1 MWEIFKNIVF
11 VEGAVNAAIYNLNT
25 GEVYSVN
32 SEGKRIIKKVIEN
45 DKVTLREHD
54 YLKILEKNG
63 LLDFSIQTKIKPY
76 IALKKK
82 NNLKLVWLEITQ
94 ACNMHCLHCYEGQR
108 HIASGNTL
116 TLEQWKK
123 VIDQIIELGVKRVV
137 VIGGEPCIHKNIVE
151 ILQYLRLK
159 KETLS
164 ITLFTNGYFFDE
176 RLFEVVIENRID
188 VKLSLYGHTA
198 EIHDSIT
205 GVKGSFSRLKNT
217 VFRLTDNG
225 VNVNVAITLMKENEK
240 YYEDIKSFV
249 KKLPVKVYK
258 FDVIREVVNGTQN
271 AHVPMTKKVVEMAY
285 RNKPNFYAPKGQ
297 FDNNIY
303 YNSCWNGKM
312 VITETGDILPC
323 VFARNHVCGNI
334 NDVSLNE
341 VIYGETQLKKC
352 WENTYDTV
360 DECNVCEY
368 RYACHDCRPIAE
380 SAKDLYTKNP
390 RCKYN
395 PFKGEWINE

>member
-1 MWEIFKNIVF
+1 MWEIAKNIIF

-25 GEVYSVN
+25 GDVYSLN
-32 SEGKRIIKKVIEN
+32 SEGKQIVKKLIEN
-45 DKVTLREHD
+45 EKITSNEQV
-54 YLKILEKNG
+54 YLKTLEKNG
-63 LLDFSIQTKIKPY
+63 LLESSSQTDIKPY
-76 IALKKK
+76 TVPQKR
-82 NNLKLVWLEITQ
+82 NTLKLVWLEITQ

-108 HIASGNTL
+108 HIVGSNTL

-123 VIDQIIELGVKRVV
+123 IIDEIVDLGVRRVV
-137 VIGGEPCIHKNIVE
+137 VIGGEPCMHKNIVD

-159 KETLS
+159 KESLS

-176 RLFEVVIENRID
+176 RLFNIVIRNKID
-188 VKLSLYGHTA
+188 VKVSLYGHTA
-198 EIHDSIT
+198 ELHDSIT
-205 GVKGSFSRLKNT
+205 GIKGSFLRLMST
-217 VFRLTDNG
+217 IFRLTDNG
-225 VNVNVAITLMKENEK
+225 INVNVAVTLMKENEK
-240 YYEDIKSFV
+240 YYEDIKKFIQE
-249 KKLPVKVYK
+249 LPVRGYK

-271 AHVPMTKKVVEMAY
+271 IHIPITKKVVDMAY
-285 RNKPNFYAPKGQ
+285 RKRPNFYVKKDQ

-334 NDVSLNE
+334 KDEKLE
-341 VIYGETQLKKC
+341 DIIYRKTQLEKC
-352 WENTYDTV
+352 WKSTYDEV
-360 DECNVCEY
+360 DECKACEY

-380 SAKDLYTKNP
+380 SSKDIHAKNP

-395 PFKGEWINE
+395 PLMGDWINE